1 MWVWPITG
9 IANNNTILVMI
20 NYYCIIV
27 EIKNA
32 RNNDIKK
39 S

>member
-1 MWVWPITG
+1 MSVWPITG

-20 NYYCIIV
+20 NYYYIIV
-27 EIKNA
+27 EIKND
-32 RNNDIKK
+32 RNDDIKK